1 MLGEEIKKDLI
12 SALKEKRETAVSTLR
27 MLTSSMFNKEM
38 EKRVKILGSEP
49 NLTEEQLKE
58 KVRLTDDEI
67 IEAVSSEVKKRRDS
81 IAGFEK
87 GGRADLVEKEKA
99 ELDVL
104 MKYMPKELT
113 EDEIRAIVRA
123 AVLKSGASEMKDI
136 GVVMKEVS
144 PQTKGKADGNIV
156 AKVVKEELGGIA

>member
-12 SALKEKRETAVSTLR
+12 SALKEKRETVVSTLR
-27 MLTSSMFNKEM
+27 MLTSSIFNKEM
-38 EKRVKILGSEP
+38 DKRVKILGGEP

-58 KVRLTDDEI
+58 KVRLTDDEV

-99 ELDVL
+99 ELDIL

-113 EDEIRAIVRA
+113 EEEIRAIVKAAASKTRA
-123 AVLKSGASEMKDI
+123 SGMKDI
-136 GVVMKEVS
+136 GAVMKEVS
-144 PQTKGKADGNIV
+144 PQTKGKADGNLV
-156 AKVVKEELGGIA
+156 AKIVKEELGGN

>member
-1 MLGEEIKKDLI
+1 
-12 SALKEKRETAVSTLR
+12 
-27 MLTSSMFNKEM
+27 M
-38 EKRVKILGSEP
+38 ESEP

-67 IEAVSSEVKKRRDS
+67 IEVVSSEVKKRRDS

-113 EDEIRAIVRA
+113 EDEIRAIVKD